1 MNDLHHLHQLL
12 HGLAQL
18 LHQAEQHPATTG
30 VTAALIADARTA
42 IRHALDGLPTDNTTE
57 ADR

>member
-1 MNDLHHLHQLL
+1 MNDHDHLHQLL

-18 LHQAEQHPATTG
+18 LHQAEQHPAANG
-30 VTAALIADARTA
+30 VTATLIADARTA
-42 IRHALDGLPTDNTTE
+42 IRHALDGLPVIE